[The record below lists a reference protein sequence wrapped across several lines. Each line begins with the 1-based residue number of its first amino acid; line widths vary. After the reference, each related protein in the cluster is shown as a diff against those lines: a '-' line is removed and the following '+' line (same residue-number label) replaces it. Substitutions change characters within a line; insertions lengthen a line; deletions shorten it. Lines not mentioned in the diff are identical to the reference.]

1 MVLFIFRFG
10 EVIQVDLPETSRV
23 PRPRPRRGP
32 SLGPSCTSRCG
43 SPLTPPAWP
52 PSPTPWRTAPC
63 SSSSSPSS
71 EQVRFSPFNK
81 LCYLTHSVVRV
92 PDNCRSGNV
101 LLLHTDVLKCSM
113 ISRLCR
119 YFAKYAAVAEYR
131 EKYEQIT
138 RFKKKFKNYVNVKL
152 LSAPNFPNKFLFS
165 RKFEQF
171 KENLNNIFTSSI
183 YSFAQLI

>member
-1 MVLFIFRFG
+1 MSWLGMFI
-10 EVIQVDLPETSRV
+10 DT
-23 PRPRPRRGP
+23 
-32 SLGPSCTSRCG
+32 
-43 SPLTPPAWP
+43 
-52 PSPTPWRTAPC
+52 
-63 SSSSSPSS
+63 
-71 EQVRFSPFNK
+71 
-81 LCYLTHSVVRV
+81 Y
-92 PDNCRSGNV
+92 
-101 LLLHTDVLKCSM
+101 
-113 ISRLCR
+113 RLCR

>member
-23 PRPRPRRGP
+23 PPPRPRRAP

-52 PSPTPWRTAPC
+52 PSPTPWPTAPC
-63 SSSSSPSS
+63 SSSSSPSL

-81 LCYLTHSVVRV
+81 LISYPCVVRV
-92 PDNCRSGNV
+92 PDHCRSGNV

>member
-1 MVLFIFRFG
+1 METKASISCMVSP
-10 EVIQVDLPETSRV
+10 LPTPATARV
-23 PRPRPRRGP
+23 WRSEALLPAAYLRRPRQRGHPHQLRGGLHHVPHPPRHLRNRWDEQLQINTVILPIVFSGFLIIAGVGMFCCCIQM
-32 SLGPSCTSRCG
+32 SWLGMFIDT
-43 SPLTPPAWP
+43 
-52 PSPTPWRTAPC
+52 
-63 SSSSSPSS
+63 
-71 EQVRFSPFNK
+71 
-81 LCYLTHSVVRV
+81 Y
-92 PDNCRSGNV
+92 
-101 LLLHTDVLKCSM
+101 
-113 ISRLCR
+113 RLCR